1 MGLCSSVATT
11 FNSPLLLGGPSSVT
25 WCWILGATMCFTLGT
40 YRTRS
45 HAYLPTARP
54 LHACQNDARL
64 SVLLRN
70 EIAAV
75 TRVPNSYA
83 QFRRR
88 DAKPEPSARM
98 LRTPEYG
105 IRCNVRRSETRR
117 KAFFSSVSVYVQ
129 RASHLWRWWFRCNEV
144 STQTSAMAMEKAQ
157 AIGGPVRRLW
167 LHTSVR
173 YDRALTLSTGA
184 SIAEIVSAFPTCGG
198 L

>member
-1 MGLCSSVATT
+1 MYRTRTAQSDVLTDVQISFAFSIMGLCSSVATT
-11 FNSPLLLGGPSSVT
+11 FNSPLLLGGPASVT

-75 TRVPNSYA
+75 TREPNSYA

-88 DAKPEPSARM
+88 DAKPEQSARM
-98 LRTPEYG
+98 FRTPEYG
-105 IRCNVRRSETRR
+105 IGRHVRRSETIR
-117 KAFFSSVSVYVQ
+117 KDFFSQTSIYVQ
-129 RASHLWRWWFRCNEV
+129 RASHIWGWYFRCNEV
-144 STQTSAMAMEKAQ
+144 YIQTEGDDPGKPAGD
-157 AIGGPVRRLW
+157 GG
-167 LHTSVR
+167 
-173 YDRALTLSTGA
+173 YG
-184 SIAEIVSAFPTCGG
+184 
-198 L
+198 

>member
-11 FNSPLLLGGPSSVT
+11 FNSPLLLGGPASVT

-45 HAYLPTARP
+45 HAYLPTARS

-105 IRCNVRRSETRR
+105 IGCNVRRSETRR
-117 KAFFSSVSVYVQ
+117 KEFFSSVT
-129 RASHLWRWWFRCNEV
+129 L
-144 STQTSAMAMEKAQ
+144 MEMVVPA
-157 AIGGPVRRLW
+157 RRLW

-173 YDRALTLSTGA
+173 HDRALTLSTGA